1 MHARHCGPAIHKVHD
16 RVIEGIGARL
26 AGHAVSAGPHVGLTR
41 EWGEEQ
47 MAAKLRESAQRGER
61 P

>member
-16 RVIEGIGARL
+16 RVVDRTGARL

-41 EWGEEQ
+41 EGGEEQ